1 MTGETTVTSTTPL
14 PLRRL
19 LVANRGEIAV
29 RVMKTARAMGIETV
43 AVFSDADADALHV
56 RVADLA
62 VRLGPAPARESYLD
76 VEKVLAAARETR
88 ADAIHPGYGFL
99 SENAD
104 FAEAVAA
111 AGLIFVGPPAAA
123 IRAMGSKAAAKALME
138 KAAVPLVPG
147 YHGDDQ
153 TDDLLARE
161 AARIGFPVLIK
172 ASAGGG
178 GKGMKVV
185 ERTDDFAETLA
196 SARREAKAAFGDDRV
211 LIEKYLTRPRHVE
224 VQVFADHAG
233 NTVHLF
239 ERDCSLQRRHQKV
252 VEEAPAPGITP
263 ERRAAM
269 GAAAVAAAKAVGYVG
284 AGTVEF
290 ITQGDDF
297 FFMEMNTRLQVE
309 HPVTEAI
316 TGLDLVEWQL
326 RVARGEPL
334 PLAQDGIRLDGH
346 AVEVRLYA
354 EDPARDFL
362 PQTGRLARLRLANDV
377 RVDTGVAEGD
387 EISRHYDPM
396 IAKLIAHGPSREAAI
411 ARLEAALKTCE
422 LDGPAT
428 NLAFLERLLAHPGFR
443 ANDHD
448 TGFIAREADALL
460 ADPPLDER
468 LWITAALV
476 RMAAEDRDAP
486 RAPADPR
493 SPFAEIG
500 AWAMNHAARRVVVLG
515 DGTGPRDLIFETR
528 RGATRLVTETGTIPV
543 ACVLDGDRARVSI
556 GDTRFAVRFA
566 LDGDRV
572 SLVAPLGRARLVEI
586 DPREGA
592 AHTHH
597 HADRLVAPM
606 PGSVVQV
613 LVAAGDV
620 VTAGTA
626 LVVVEAM
633 KMEHVV
639 RAPHDGVVERV
650 EVAVGD
656 VVAEGFELAVMAA
669 EA

>member
-1 MTGETTVTSTTPL
+1 MTAPAFR
-14 PLRRL
+14 PIRRL

-43 AVFSDADADALHV
+43 AVFSDADVDALHV
-56 RVADLA
+56 ATADLA

-76 VEKVLAAARETR
+76 AAKILEAARATR

-104 FAEAVAA
+104 FAEAIEE
-111 AGLIFVGPPAAA
+111 AGLIFVGPPASA

-138 KAAVPLVPG
+138 TAHVPLVPG
-147 YHGDDQ
+147 HHGEDQ
-153 TDDLLARE
+153 SE
-161 AARIGFPVLIK
+161 ATLRAAAERIGFPVLIK

-185 ERTDDFAETLA
+185 ERAEDLAEILA

-211 LIEKYLTRPRHVE
+211 LIEKYLARPRHVE
-224 VQVFADHAG
+224 VQVFADALG
-233 NTVHLF
+233 NTIHLF

-252 VEEAPAPGITP
+252 IEEAPAPGISP

-269 GAAAVAAAKAVGYVG
+269 GSAAVDAARAVGYVG

-290 ITQGDDF
+290 IVEGDQF

-316 TGLDLVEWQL
+316 TGLDLVEWQI

-334 PLAQDGIRLDGH
+334 PLGQDEIRLSGH
-346 AVEVRLYA
+346 AVEARLYA

-362 PQTGRLARLRLANDV
+362 PQTGRLARLAFPDGV
-377 RVDTGVAEGD
+377 RIDAGVREGD

-396 IAKLIAHGPSREAAI
+396 IAKLIAHGATRDEALD
-411 ARLEAALKTCE
+411 RLAAALRATE

-428 NLAFLERLLAHPGFR
+428 NLGFLERLVDHPGFR
-443 ANDHD
+443 ADAHD
-448 TGFIAREADALL
+448 TGFIAREAASLL
-460 ADPPLDER
+460 PDPPIDQR
-468 LWITAALV
+468 LAVAAALI
-476 RMAAEDRDAP
+476 RLASEMRDAP
-486 RAPADPR
+486 RAAADPF
-493 SPFAEIG
+493 SPFASAG
-500 AWAMNHAARRVVVLG
+500 PFALNAAARRIIVLHDGAAEREVV
-515 DGTGPRDLIFETR
+515 FETR
-528 RGATRLVTETGTIPV
+528 RGETRVLVDGSATPV
-543 ACVLDGDRARVSI
+543 ACALDGDAARVRV
-556 GDTRFAVRFA
+556 GDARFAVRFS
-566 LDGDRV
+566 LDGDRIALA
-572 SLVAPLGRARLVEI
+572 SPLGRARLTEI

-592 AHTHH
+592 AHHHH
-597 HADRLVAPM
+597 HADRLTAPM

-613 LVAAGDV
+613 LVEAGATV
-620 VTAGTA
+620 EAGAA

-639 RAPHDGVVERV
+639 RAPHDGVVETIR
-650 EVAVGD
+650 VAVGD
-656 VVAEGFELAVMAA
+656 VVAEGYELAVMAA